1 MKSNLRDL
9 ALRILGEHRIMT
21 VATNRSDGWPQ
32 ATIVAYANSGL
43 VLYFFI
49 ARLSQKFANLKRDS
63 RVSAAIGDDFDNPDT
78 ITGLSLA
85 GNAEIVTEDS
95 EYERGAGIF
104 LDRFPEYADWPK
116 PNPAIAPLMKITPT
130 LLSII
135 DYSKGFGH
143 SDLVQVE
150 EGDLRQP
157 IPQPRSDWLGR
168 SA

>member
-1 MKSNLRDL
+1 MKSDLHAL

-32 ATIVAYANSGL
+32 ATVVAYANDGL
-43 VLYFFI
+43 LLYFFI

-63 RVSAAIGDDFDNPDT
+63 RVSAAVGGDFTDPDK

-85 GNAEIVTEDS
+85 GTAEIVTEDS
-95 EYERGAGIF
+95 EYERAAGIF
-104 LDRFPEYADWPK
+104 LDRFPEYADWPR

-130 LLSII
+130 LLSVI

-143 SDLVQVE
+143 SDLVEVK
-150 EGDLRQP
+150 EGDLRRP

>member
-1 MKSNLRDL
+1 MKSDLRAL
-9 ALRILGEHRIMT
+9 ALKILEENRIMT

-32 ATIVAYANSGL
+32 ATIVAYANDGL
-43 VLYFFI
+43 LLYFFI

-63 RVSAAIGDDFDNPDT
+63 KVSAAIGGDFTDPDK
-78 ITGLSLA
+78 IAGLSLA

-95 EYERGAGIF
+95 EYERASAIF

-130 LLSII
+130 YLSVI

-143 SDLVQVE
+143 SDLIQVE
-150 EGDLRQP
+150 EGDLRQTV
-157 IPQPRSDWLGR
+157 PQPRSDWLGR
-168 SA
+168 SV